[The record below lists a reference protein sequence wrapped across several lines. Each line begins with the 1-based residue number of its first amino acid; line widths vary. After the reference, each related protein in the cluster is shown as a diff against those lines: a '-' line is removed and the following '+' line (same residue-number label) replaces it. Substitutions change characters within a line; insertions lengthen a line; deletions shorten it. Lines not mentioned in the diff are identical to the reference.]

1 MKNWDRTFKKDEVR
15 IDGYRGSVD
24 VWSAIHETPAIRALG
39 KIEIHIDSDHGSAT
53 TSFYMTPQ
61 QMHDL
66 AFNLN
71 VHANRLKELEAEAAA
86 LTQEAA

>member
-1 MKNWDRTFKKDEVR
+1 MSNWKRTFKMDVVNV
-15 IDGYRGSVD
+15 DGHNACAQ
-24 VWSAIHETPAIRALG
+24 VWSAITDASNALASIG
-39 KIEIHIDSDHGSAT
+39 ISVDTDHGHASIRMAL
-53 TSFYMTPQ
+53 TPQ